1 MAISS
6 ELETYLNGWELARV
20 LGSGEL
26 HTGRDPDFDLLIK
39 YFWITRGV

>member
-6 ELETYLNGWELARV
+6 ELETYLNGWESAWV
-20 LGSGEL
+20 LSFDEL
-26 HTGRDPDFDLLIK
+26 HTGRDPDFTLHKI